1 MDLTK
6 EREGVEHNDGA
17 VYNVARACVV
27 SEADGPHISDAI
39 VTNRTFSDWP

>member
-17 VYNVARACVV
+17 VYNVATGLR
-27 SEADGPHISDAI
+27 SFRG
-39 VTNRTFSDWP
+39 